1 MPLPFSFQTLLPSNS
16 LTGFGLLREMFSGRH
31 AIQPSQLKFRTGK
44 SSLKLG
50 TLVGALVLLGAGT
63 LLITSCV
70 RTKHKGGGVHGS
82 LFLGQSDFKAV
93 ALSGQKIYVPDLKVT
108 LNNVNANFPGVV
120 VSTNLNGEYFFPHQ
134 PAGTYKVCW
143 DKPGFIAGCSP
154 TFQIVSSTAFG
165 GDLPVRAAF
174 SSIVGKVTMRD
185 GSACRTLDHFFK
197 IDVFTTVSLI
207 DSTNADVV
215 PPVRAND
222 FGEYVLGGV
231 PNAKGLVI
239 KATCE
244 DALVEKKVGSVD
256 GAMTVDLTLPNTRPV
271 IDSATAA
278 INSKGVRM
286 VSTGA
291 AVDALVEARDPDGD
305 TIHYRW
311 GVLDGNGSVVSAD
324 TTKVNWTLPS
334 VPGTHLLYVVAFDKK
349 GGYRFDRVPLM
360 AGSNGVGFSG
370 QVRDELTHAAIA
382 GAAVT
387 IVDSVDSKTAV
398 ADAQGFFYL
407 AIKEDPDARY
417 VMNIHKPGYAYL
429 SQVFDNA
436 SYGGKYDLAPAT
448 QVSCDPNGT
457 ITLVDRP
464 RGANKEQRGAKI
476 ILQPKSLV
484 DKSGNPAPSPL
495 TCSISTLDPS
505 LRPLPGD
512 YRAKDKLGKDQ
523 SLVSYGAV
531 FGEFS
536 DAAGNLYNLASG
548 ATAIVISPV
557 PNGLQSVAPAVVP
570 VWSYD
575 ETTGFWK
582 EEGQANLQNSGG
594 LSYAFKTSHFSYLNT
609 DVAKTGQPTCIRL
622 TLDPAGHLAAGLTL
636 RVKIPTAPSYQQ
648 IQQFTL
654 DNDQFHAIYRLP
666 WANPP
671 ASPPNTVTLEPLD
684 SLGQPIAAATQT
696 INLDARPQMDLSNGL
711 WPNYP
716 YTECGTPI
724 VLGIQ
729 IPNFAVNS
737 GGTPLYLTGIGNS
750 IPDPSV
756 VDPVQMTNAYY
767 KVIDPP
773 DGAHPNGRRFTLGA
787 WWGQNGFGA
796 TDGSGGTRSSYLNN
810 NDLGFG
816 RDMHCVQTGGNTA
829 CYVTNYGDSDQNPGN
844 ADLAATANTS
854 LPPGSGGPIATVA
867 MEYAPI
873 EGQGSTKVVKFFV
886 YQGGAAAGARQVAA
900 DLDHNGA
907 KPVPQLC
914 MVCHGGDYRPV
925 DYLNPTVAEANFGAS
940 FREFDLQSFKYTHFR
955 TDFTQL
961 SGPELHDFHTLNNI
975 VSGTNPSPAIS
986 EIIGKWYQGG
996 GDSPDL
1002 SNLPSGSVSW
1012 VPNPQRQLYLN
1023 VVSQSCR
1030 TCHVAQPGGR
1040 TDIVFNTY
1048 DSFYNN
1054 KPLIQV
1060 RVCGTQKLM
1069 PNAKTTFDNFW
1080 NSTSPNRPA
1089 TLAAF
1094 DDAPRWDPA
1103 FGTCQ

>member
-1 MPLPFSFQTLLPSNS
+1 
-16 LTGFGLLREMFSGRH
+16 
-31 AIQPSQLKFRTGK
+31 
-44 SSLKLG
+44 
-50 TLVGALVLLGAGT
+50 
-63 LLITSCV
+63 
-70 RTKHKGGGVHGS
+70 
-82 LFLGQSDFKAV
+82 
-93 ALSGQKIYVPDLKVT
+93 
-108 LNNVNANFPGVV
+108 
-120 VSTNLNGEYFFPHQ
+120 
-134 PAGTYKVCW
+134 
-143 DKPGFIAGCSP
+143 
-154 TFQIVSSTAFG
+154 
-165 GDLPVRAAF
+165 
-174 SSIVGKVTMRD
+174 
-185 GSACRTLDHFFK
+185 
-197 IDVFTTVSLI
+197 
-207 DSTNADVV
+207 
-215 PPVRAND
+215 
-222 FGEYVLGGV
+222 
-231 PNAKGLVI
+231 
-239 KATCE
+239 
-244 DALVEKKVGSVD
+244 
-256 GAMTVDLTLPNTRPV
+256 
-271 IDSATAA
+271 
-278 INSKGVRM
+278 
-286 VSTGA
+286 
-291 AVDALVEARDPDGD
+291 
-305 TIHYRW
+305 
-311 GVLDGNGSVVSAD
+311 
-324 TTKVNWTLPS
+324 
-334 VPGTHLLYVVAFDKK
+334 
-349 GGYRFDRVPLM
+349 
-360 AGSNGVGFSG
+360 
-370 QVRDELTHAAIA
+370 
-382 GAAVT
+382 
-387 IVDSVDSKTAV
+387 
-398 ADAQGFFYL
+398 L

-417 VMNIHKPGYAYL
+417 VMNIHKLGYA
-429 SQVFDNA
+429 SDSRIFDNA
-436 SYGGKYDLAPAT
+436 SYGGKYDLGRAT
-448 QVSCDPNGT
+448 QTSCDPNGP

-464 RGANKEQRGAKI
+464 RETQKEQRGATI
-476 ILQPKSLV
+476 ILEARTLV
-484 DKSGNPAPSPL
+484 DKNGKPAPSPL
-495 TCSISTLDPS
+495 NCSISTLDPS

-512 YRAKDKLGKDQ
+512 YRAKDKNGIDQ

-536 DAAGNLYNLASG
+536 DAAGNLYNLANG
-548 ATAIVISPV
+548 ATAMVISPV
-557 PNGLQSVAPAVVP
+557 PPGLQPGAPAAVP

-575 ETTGFWK
+575 ESTGFWK
-582 EEGQANLQNSGG
+582 EEGHASLQNSGG
-594 LSYAFKTSHFSYLNT
+594 ISYVFKTTHFSFLNT
-609 DVAKTGQPTCIRL
+609 DVAKTGQPTCIRV
-622 TLDPAGHLAAGLTL
+622 TLDPNGHLAAGLTL
-636 RVKIPTAPSYQQ
+636 RVKIPTAPAYQQ
-648 IQQFTL
+648 TQQFTL
-654 DNDQFHAIYRLP
+654 DNEQFHAIYRLP

-671 ASPPNTVTLEPLD
+671 AVPPNSVTLEPLD

-696 INLDARPQMDLSNGL
+696 VNLDARPQMDLSNGL

-729 IPNFAVNS
+729 IPNFAVDS

-787 WWGQNGFGA
+787 WWGQNGFSA

-816 RDMHCVQTGGNTA
+816 RDMHCIQSGGNTA

-854 LPPGSGGPIATVA
+854 LPPGAGGGPIATVA

-914 MVCHGGDYRPV
+914 MVCHGGDYLPV
-925 DYLNPTVAEANFGAS
+925 NYLNPTVAEVNFGAS

-961 SGPELHDFHTLNNI
+961 SGPELSDFHTLNNI
-975 VSGTNPSPAIS
+975 VNGTNPAPAIS

-1040 TDIVFNTY
+1040 VDLTFNTY
-1048 DSFYNN
+1048 DLFYN
-1054 KPLIQV
+1054 KKGLIQP
-1060 RVCGTQKLM
+1060 RVCGPQKFM

-1089 TLAAF
+1089 TLAAY
-1094 DDAPRWDPA
+1094 DDAPHWDPA
-1103 FGTCQ
+1103 IGTCQ